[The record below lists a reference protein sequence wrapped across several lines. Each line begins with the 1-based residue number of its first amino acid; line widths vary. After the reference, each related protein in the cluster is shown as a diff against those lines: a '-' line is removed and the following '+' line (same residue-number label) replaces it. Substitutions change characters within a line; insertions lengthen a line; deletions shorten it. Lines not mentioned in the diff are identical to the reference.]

1 MTADTLPATEDATRT
16 EPKRE
21 AWKNRWLALCQTG
34 GICGYGTRGGCGQWH
49 QLAPGEDIT
58 TCVAWPTRDEAVAF
72 AQETLRVRDDLA
84 YLGPIPVS
92 P

>member
-1 MTADTLPATEDATRT
+1 MRDVPALGRAR
-16 EPKRE
+16 
-21 AWKNRWLALCQTG
+21 AG
-34 GICGYGTRGGCGQWH
+34 S
-49 QLAPGEDIT
+49 
-58 TCVAWPTRDEAVAF
+58 VAWPTRDEAVAF